1 MSLMNVEATAIAKG
15 MELKHGN
22 SDHFVTFELD
32 NGERV
37 YFQVS
42 MKIYMLVVEGDRCI
56 ITYRDSQYGKKKL
69 KSFERIGKNI
79 PVSTAS
85 TNTSSSAI
93 VRNEPSAPVLSS
105 RSMEPRKSFEP
116 VKSLKE
122 SSSRF
127 NVTEDL
133 EDNKFD
139 EEPAYKPHKL
149 IQKLDSRA
157 NGRKESNRSF
167 DYDEEEDY

>member
-42 MKIYMLVVEGDRCI
+42 MKIYMLVVEGDQCI

-79 PVSTAS
+79 PVPTVGNNA
-85 TNTSSSAI
+85 NSSSM

-105 RSMEPRKSFEP
+105 RSFEP

-122 SSSRF
+122 SPSRF
-127 NVTEDL
+127 VNYD
-133 EDNKFD
+133 DD
-139 EEPAYKPHKL
+139 YEEELGYKPHKL
-149 IQKLDSRA
+149 IQRLDSRA
-157 NGRKESNRSF
+157 KGTTEFNDEFG
-167 DYDEEEDY
+167 YDNEEDY